1 VTWLEFSRDNFN
13 AAKLLLSR
21 GHLRSSVSRSYFAA
35 FAAVTASL
43 ERDATFPRGREAPA
57 HMTFP
62 ALIRNYL
69 TQVRVPERQRVNAH
83 VRELYDSRVKADYR
97 VLQTTDRAAALR
109 CVLLAERV
117 LELLGVING

>member
-1 VTWLEFSRDNFN
+1 
-13 AAKLLLSR
+13 
-21 GHLRSSVSRSYFAA
+21 
-35 FAAVTASL
+35 
-43 ERDATFPRGREAPA
+43 
-57 HMTFP
+57 MTFP